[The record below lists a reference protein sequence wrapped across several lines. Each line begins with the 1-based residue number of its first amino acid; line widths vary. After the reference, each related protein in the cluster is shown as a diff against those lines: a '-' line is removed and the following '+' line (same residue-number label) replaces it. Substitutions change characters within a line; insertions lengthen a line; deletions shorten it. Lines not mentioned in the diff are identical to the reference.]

1 LVGRRGNGVADV
13 ETNAGDVSMTID
25 KKQRIALVI
34 GSGSVKC
41 AAALGLMKV
50 FERENIQVDMVVGC
64 SGGAIYAALIALGWP
79 VQKATEATLRMWT
92 RELTGKR
99 NPKAILQLAF
109 PRLFKFDETFG
120 LIDDRLI
127 NQRLR
132 TGFDDATFAQARIP
146 LFVTATDLYSGEQ
159 VVMSEGSV
167 AEAVRASMSIPYIFP
182 PYRVNGRFL
191 VDGYQSDPLPIGVA
205 IKEGADII
213 IALGFESP
221 YQERI
226 TSLMRYNFQIS
237 SVTSNNLLKTNF
249 AFHNLAHHSEIIPIL
264 PEFKYHIKLFD
275 TDKLPYVIEEGERA
289 AQGQLPYIKELL
301 DR

>member
-1 LVGRRGNGVADV
+1 MMTEKNRRRV
-13 ETNAGDVSMTID
+13 
-25 KKQRIALVI
+25 ALVI

-50 FERENIQVDMVVGC
+50 LERESIAVDMVVGC
-64 SGGAIYAALIALGWP
+64 SGGAIYAALIALGWS
-79 VQKATEATLRMWT
+79 VEKATETTLRMWT
-92 RELTGKR
+92 RELTSKR
-99 NPKAILQLAF
+99 STKAMLQLIL
-109 PRLFKFDETFG
+109 PWVFKFDGTFG
-120 LIDDRLI
+120 LIDDSLI
-127 NQRLR
+127 NRRLR
-132 TGFDDATFAQARIP
+132 AGYDGATFAQTRIP

-182 PYRVNGRFL
+182 PYKVDDRYMI
-191 VDGYQSDPLPIGVA
+191 DGYQSDPLPIGVA

-221 YQERI
+221 YQENI

-264 PEFKYHIKLFD
+264 PEFKHRIKLFD

-289 AQGQLPYIKELL
+289 AEEQLPYIKGLL
-301 DR
+301 NG

>member
-1 LVGRRGNGVADV
+1 MRT
-13 ETNAGDVSMTID
+13 E
-25 KKQRIALVI
+25 KKQPRVALVI

-41 AAALGLMKV
+41 AASLGLMKV
-50 FERENIQVDMVVGC
+50 FARENIVVDLVIGC
-64 SGGAIYAALIALGWP
+64 SGGSIYAAQIALGWS
-79 VQKATEATLRMWT
+79 VGKATETTLRMWT
-92 RELTGKR
+92 RQVTVKR
-99 NPKAILQLAF
+99 NTKAILQLAF
-109 PRLFKFDETFG
+109 PRLFKFDESFG

-127 NQRLR
+127 NRRLR
-132 TGFDDATFAQARIP
+132 EGFDGATFAQTRIP
-146 LFVTATDLYSGEQ
+146 LFLTATDLYNGEQ
-159 VVMSEGSV
+159 VVMSDGTI
-167 AEAVRASMSIPYIFP
+167 AEAVRASISIPYIFP
-182 PYRVNGRFL
+182 PHKMDGRFL

-264 PEFKYHIKLFD
+264 PEFKQRIKLFD
-275 TDKLPYVIEEGERA
+275 TDKLPYVIKEGERA
-289 AQGQLPYIKELL
+289 AELQLPYIKKLL
-301 DR
+301 NK